1 MSAPSPFE
9 VSDPL
14 PIGATTLI
22 EASAG
27 TGKTYALTALTTRL
41 VVEHD
46 VPIGRILVV
55 TFTNAATAELKERIR
70 QQLVDTERHLATPE
84 STEQVTQDPI
94 LVAIGTDI
102 TDDERDLRRERA
114 ARAVRDFDTATV
126 STIHGFCSIVLSSLG
141 VLAGRNDEAV
151 PAETDAELV
160 RQVCADRYF
169 MQASEGAVPGGESL
183 EGLVKLVRKARSTP
197 GCIVE
202 AASGQPDEVELA
214 RLVRRCVDEVDGRLT
229 PTGGQSFDTLLT
241 ATLDALEAQHEIAE
255 QVRRQFDAALIDEF
269 QDTDPV
275 QWAIFDLLFGAGSP
289 ESTMVL
295 VGDPKQAIYSFRG
308 GDVYTYLSAKRDA
321 DERSLA
327 TNQRSDHQVVAAM
340 NALGAG
346 EHFGESDIAFVE
358 VEPAPRLAGRHL
370 VDNSGATISGV
381 EVRCLVSPDATDDGK
396 LAAASVRRR
405 IAGDLAARV
414 QQLLTGAPDADGVVT
429 RALMPG
435 DIAVLIGGKHEADVI
450 VTELRRR
457 NIPVVVRAGDSV
469 VDSEAAEQWRTLLHA
484 LDRPADVRRALAASL
499 GWFFGWSID
508 QVVES
513 MGADDGDSGTDTG
526 TAALAELQ
534 HTLHEWAALLAA
546 DGMPALFA
554 AARRSH
560 RMLPRLLAAPLGERN
575 LTDLEHLAE
584 LVHAEANGR
593 RGLSPAA
600 ALGIIDNID
609 GADSGEQAADAVQR
623 RIESDAA
630 AVQIMTIHGSKGLEF
645 PVVMLPGLWSGGKRV
660 EAASPFAFHD
670 RTREQRVLDV
680 SNGKHTVE
688 GPRGG
693 IKDEPIPDFVPR
705 EETERQNCGDQHRLT
720 YVAMT
725 RAAHLSVV
733 WWAPMTGLTRT
744 NRAGLTRLLLGA
756 GDLPANAD
764 LDLGNADDVIDRIRG
779 RVADRGASDVVR
791 VIEVTGS
798 RAPVDRYVPA
808 GDGGEAPELRVAQ
821 LERAPRRDAHRWS
834 FSQLSNASTG
844 VSVHRGAADTTRD
857 AADDRGAGDEPIG
870 AVDETQP
877 PALAP
882 ALDPSWSNTP
892 LLEGLG
898 GGTAFGNLVHEMFE
912 HLDFASDDVEGA
924 IGDWLDKQH
933 RFAIDDEQRQRLPVE
948 LHRVLD
954 TPMGPAFG
962 DLTLGRLRLFERLN
976 ELDFY
981 MPLAPDDA
989 VAARRIGD
997 VIAEHLSADHPL
1009 RSWAERL
1016 ALGLAPIRLHGF
1028 MNGSID
1034 LTLRYDLNGTTR
1046 YSVVDYK
1053 TNRLTVPGAE
1063 PVLADYHPDRLP
1075 AAMAHSNYPL
1085 QALIYSVVLHRYLTW
1100 RLPGYTPEQHLG
1112 AVGYLF
1118 VRGMCGSDAPRDA
1131 SGVPA
1136 GVFSWMLPGGLV
1148 PALSD
1153 LLAGLA
1159 PAGAAPVAESAS

>member
-1 MSAPSPFE
+1 MSAPTPFE

-14 PIGATTLI
+14 PIGSTTLI

-70 QQLVDTERHLATPE
+70 QQLVDTERHLADPVETD
-84 STEQVTQDPI
+84 DPI
-94 LVAIGTDI
+94 LSAVTNGATGA
-102 TDDERDLRRERA
+102 ERELRRERA
-114 ARAVRDFDTATV
+114 AQAVRDFDTATV

-141 VLAGRNDEAV
+141 VLADRNDEAV

-169 MQASEGAVPGGESL
+169 MQASEGVVPGGESL

-214 RLVRRCVDEVDGRLT
+214 RLVRRCVEEVDARLT
-229 PTGGQSFDTLLT
+229 QTGGQSFDTLLT
-241 ATLDALEAQHEIAE
+241 ATLDALEAQPEIAE

-308 GDVYTYLSAKRDA
+308 GDVYTYLSAKQDA
-321 DERSLA
+321 NERSLA
-327 TNQRSDHQVVAAM
+327 TNQRSDHQAVQGM

-346 EHFGESDIAFVE
+346 EHFGETEIAFIE
-358 VEPAPRLAGRHL
+358 VEPAPRHQERRLI
-370 VDNSGATISGV
+370 DSSGVTISGL
-381 EVRCLVSPDATDDGK
+381 EVRCLVNPDATDDGK

-414 QQLLTGAPDADGVVT
+414 QQLLTGAPDPDGVVS

-435 DIAVLIGGKHEADVI
+435 DIAVLIGGKHEADPL

-499 GWFFGWSID
+499 GWFFGWSAD
-508 QVVES
+508 QVVEAMS
-513 MGADDGDSGTDTG
+513 DDHGDADTSEAGTV
-526 TAALAELQ
+526 ALADLQ
-534 HTLHEWAALLAA
+534 HTLHEWAALLAT

-560 RMLPRLLAAPLGERN
+560 HMLPRLLGAPMGERN

-670 RTREQRVLDV
+670 RSREQRVLDV

-733 WWAPMTGLTRT
+733 WWAPMTGRTHT

-756 GDLPANAD
+756 GDLPANED
-764 LDLGNADDVIDRIRG
+764 LDLGDPDGVIERIRE
-779 RVADRGASDVVR
+779 RVAERGASDVVR

-808 GDGGEAPELRVAQ
+808 GDGGEAPELRVSQ
-821 LERAPRRDAHRWS
+821 LEQAPRRDAHRWS
-834 FSQLSNASTG
+834 FSQLSNASSG
-844 VSVHRGAADTTRD
+844 VLVHHGAADTTRD
-857 AADDRGAGDEPIG
+857 AADDRGAGDEPVG

-882 ALDPSWSNTP
+882 ALDPSWSEPP

-912 HLDFASDDVEGA
+912 HLDFTASDVERE
-924 IGDWLDKQH
+924 IGDWLDTQH
-933 RFAIDDEQRQRLPVE
+933 LFSISDEQRQRLPVE
-948 LHRVLD
+948 LHRVLV
-954 TPMGPAFG
+954 TPLGPEFG
-962 DLTLGRLRLFERLN
+962 DLTLGSLRPADRLN
-976 ELDFY
+976 ELTFY
-981 MPLAPDDA
+981 MPLAPGGA
-989 VAARRIGD
+989 VAARAIGD
-997 VIAEHLSADHPL
+997 VVADHLAADHAL
-1009 RSWAERL
+1009 RGWAERL
-1016 ALGLAPIRLHGF
+1016 SLGLAPIRLHGF
-1028 MNGSID
+1028 MSGSID

-1053 TNRLTVPGAE
+1053 TNRLTAPGAD

-1100 RLPGYTPEQHLG
+1100 RLPGYLPEQHLG

-1118 VRGMCGSDAPRDA
+1118 VRGMCGPSTPRDA
-1131 SGVPA
+1131 AGVPA
-1136 GVFSWMLPGGLV
+1136 GVFSWPLPDGLV

-1159 PAGAAPVAESAS
+1159 PADAPPGQGGAS